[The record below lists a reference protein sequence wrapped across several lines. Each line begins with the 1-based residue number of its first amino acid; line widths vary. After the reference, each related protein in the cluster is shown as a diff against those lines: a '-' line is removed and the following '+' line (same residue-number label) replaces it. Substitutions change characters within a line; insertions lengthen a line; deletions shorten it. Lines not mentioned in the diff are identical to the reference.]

1 MRISSLL
8 SIVMLL
14 AVAACRSHTDGGSGA
29 RLEFAMESPGQGP
42 LGAFPSEARMG
53 TAPPADVLVLEGA
66 EEVRA
71 RAWKAIRGLKRK
83 GAWL

>member
-1 MRISSLL
+1 MKTSPLL
-8 SIVMLL
+8 SMVMLL

-29 RLEFAMESPGQGP
+29 RLEFAMEPPGLGP